1 MTFNGKMYYFPL
13 GTSLFVSN
21 VNCSNS
27 PKWLTEPG
35 KDESDTSKQM
45 DRFLIK
51 SKFILYLSLP
61 ERKMGD
67 SIYFD
72 PAVNP

>member
-1 MTFNGKMYYFPL
+1 MTFNGKIYHLLL
-13 GTSLFVSN
+13 GTSLFISN

-35 KDESDTSKQM
+35 KDASNTSKQM

-51 SKFILYLSLP
+51 SKFILYPHSP
-61 ERKMGD
+61 QRKMGD
-67 SIYFD
+67 SIHFD
-72 PAVNP
+72 SAVNS